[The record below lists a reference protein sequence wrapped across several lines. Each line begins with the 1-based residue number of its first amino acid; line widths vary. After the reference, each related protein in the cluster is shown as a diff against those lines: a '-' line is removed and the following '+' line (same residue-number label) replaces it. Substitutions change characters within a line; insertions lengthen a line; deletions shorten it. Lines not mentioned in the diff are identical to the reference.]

1 MIGHSQLQPQT
12 NLMQRCQINQ
22 DFRVA
27 KGWAGRKGGGGVYWQ
42 TDTYK
47 AWVAQLVF
55 HEIAP
60 LH

>member
-27 KGWAGRKGGGGVYWQ
+27 KGWAGRKGGGVY
-42 TDTYK
+42 TGRLTPTR
-47 AWVAQLVF
+47 
-55 HEIAP
+55 HG
-60 LH
+60 

>member
-27 KGWAGRKGGGGVYWQ
+27 KGWAGRKGGGGCILA
-42 TDTYK
+42 D
-47 AWVAQLVF
+47 
-55 HEIAP
+55 
-60 LH
+60 